1 MISFSKNIKWE
12 NIYIKKEILPEKKN
26 KSKDKTKNESCL
38 IWPNIWNDKS
48 FSREWIG
55 AEGLKK

>member
-12 NIYIKKEILPEKKN
+12 NICVKEENLPKKEN
-26 KSKDKTKNESCL
+26 KSKDKTKDESL
-38 IWPNIWNDKS
+38 PNILNDKS
-48 FSREWIG
+48 SSREWIG

>member
-12 NIYIKKEILPEKKN
+12 NIYIKKENLPKKEN
-26 KSKDKTKNESCL
+26 KSKYKTQNESL
-38 IWPNIWNDKS
+38 PNILNDKS

>member
-12 NIYIKKEILPEKKN
+12 NIYIKEENLPKKEDKT
-26 KSKDKTKNESCL
+26 KDKTKDESL
-38 IWPNIWNDKS
+38 PNIWNDKS
-48 FSREWIG
+48 FRREWIG

>member
-1 MISFSKNIKWE
+1 MTSFSKNIKWE
-12 NIYIKKEILPEKKN
+12 NIYIKKEILPRKKN
-26 KSKDKTKNESCL
+26 KSKDKTKNES
-38 IWPNIWNDKS
+38 WPNIWNDKS